1 MRRLW
6 LTWSWRDLRSRPVQ
20 VVVIALVIAIGTGVA
35 TGLSSLQ
42 SWRTMSNDASFAAL
56 RYHDVRATLPEG
68 GFAREGSLERALSDV
83 GAVADAREQLVL
95 PTQVDASHGGRAVLV
110 PGRIIGQRV
119 DPRPVVDGLAAD
131 AGRVLLPGDEGEP
144 VAMLDR
150 SFAAQR
156 ELPEAMTI
164 RLAGGRELR
173 SVGWAFQPQFL
184 ISAEGG
190 LMAGA
195 TAGGFA
201 LVFTS
206 LATAQQLAGREGE
219 VNQVVVRGREGVP
232 AAEVERQVSA
242 ALESALPRTGITYTR
257 GLDEPAAHVLYKDAE
272 GDQKIWRTLSLL
284 VLVGAALAA
293 YNLTSRT
300 VESQRREIGIGMA
313 LGVPPRR
320 LALRPLLMGIEI
332 AVLGAAFGVVAG
344 LALSR
349 MFRSLLE
356 STLPLPELVTPF
368 RTGQFVIWALVGV
381 ALPLLGVL
389 LPVWKAVRMTP
400 IEAIRIGFRA
410 AAGGGLAPLLARLR
424 VPGGSLVQMPIRNV
438 VRAPRRTLV
447 TVLGIGIIISLVV
460 SFSGLIDSFLRP
472 IDTARAEATR
482 GGPDRMAVSFETFL
496 RADGKVVR
504 GVERNRAVGSARRQ
518 NVLAVTLEQNGED
531 IDGVMTTFDHR
542 RPGWQPSMRA
552 GGWGSGVLLARQAA
566 LDLGVGVGDRVVVR
580 HPLVTGPGEVRIVR
594 SRVRVDGLHGSTL
607 RTLVYG
613 ASGDWDRRTGLAG
626 LANQVEVAPAPGGT
640 RDSVA
645 RALFGREGVASVQS
659 AVAPFE
665 DMDETM
671 DRFLVFI
678 YAVQGF
684 ILVVALLVAF
694 NSAAISADERRR
706 EHATM
711 LAYGIPQRTVLL
723 QGVAESGI
731 LGVMASIT
739 GIAIGLVIVR
749 WIVESVVPQTLPD
762 IELAVSLSSTTLV
775 VAAAI
780 GVGAC
785 ALAPLLTGRALR
797 RMDVASTLRVME

>member
-6 LTWSWRDLRSRPVQ
+6 LTWSWRDLRSRPLQ
-20 VVVIALVIAIGTGVA
+20 VVVIALVIAIGTGLA
-35 TGLSSLQ
+35 TGLSSLKT
-42 SWRTMSNDASFAAL
+42 WRVESNDASFAAL

-68 GFAREGSLERALSDV
+68 GFAREGSLARALRDV
-83 GAVADAREQLVL
+83 HAVAAAREQLVL

-131 AGRVLLPGDEGEP
+131 AGRVLRPGDEGEP

-150 SFAAQR
+150 SFAAER
-156 ELPEAMTI
+156 GLPERLAI

-184 ISAEGG
+184 ISTEGA

-206 LATAQQLAGREGE
+206 LATAQDLAGRGGQ
-219 VNQVVVRGREGVP
+219 VNQVVVRGREGVS
-232 AAEVERQVSA
+232 AGEVERRVRA
-242 ALESALPRTGITYTR
+242 ALERALPGTGLTYTR

-284 VLVGAALAA
+284 VLIGAALAA

-300 VESQRREIGIGMA
+300 VEAQRREIGIGMA
-313 LGVPPRR
+313 IGVPPRR
-320 LALRPLLMGIEI
+320 LALRPLLMGAEI
-332 AVLGAAFGVVAG
+332 AVLGALFGVAVG
-344 LALSR
+344 LGLSR

-368 RTGQFVIWALVGV
+368 QAGQFVTWALVGV

-400 IEAIRIGFRA
+400 IEAIRVGFRA

-424 VPGGSLVQMPIRNV
+424 LPGGSLVQMPIRNIA
-438 VRAPRRTLV
+438 RAPRRTLV
-447 TVLGIGIIISLVV
+447 TVLGIGVIISLVV

-472 IDTARAEATR
+472 IDTARAEAMR
-482 GGPDRMAVSFETFL
+482 GDRDRMAVSFDTFL
-496 RADGKVVR
+496 RTDGKVVR
-504 GVERNRAVGSARRQ
+504 RVSSDDAVGSARPQ
-518 NVLAVTLEQNGED
+518 NLLAVTLEQDGED
-531 IDGVMTTFDHR
+531 IDAVMTTFDHR
-542 RPGWQPSMRA
+542 RPGWQPSLRE

-566 LDLGVGVGDRVVVR
+566 RDLGVGVGDSVVVR
-580 HPLVTGPGEVRIVR
+580 HPQVTGPGRVRTVR

-607 RTLVYG
+607 RPLVYG
-613 ASGDWDRRTGLAG
+613 SAAAWDERSGLAG
-626 LANQVEVAPAPGGT
+626 LANQVEVTPAHGGS

-659 AVAPFE
+659 VVAPFE

-684 ILVVALLVAF
+684 ILLVALLVAF

-711 LAYGIPQRTVLL
+711 LAYGIPRRTVLL
-723 QGVAESGI
+723 QGVAESGV

-762 IELAVSLSSTTLV
+762 IELGVSVSVATLA